1 MTNSFVF
8 VAHTFQ
14 FYMKLEE
21 KMHAKEDEMN
31 KIQASKQVHKLIQLQ

>member
-1 MTNSFVF
+1 MTCSYNF

-14 FYMKLEE
+14 FFMKLEE

-31 KIQASKQVHKLIQLQ
+31 KVQARKQVRD